1 MVKWPL
7 QRFSDLQIKEKKVT
21 DWIPWSADFG
31 LKAPTLAA
39 SMLPLS
45 METKRGEMDW
55 EPTWAAS
62 VRFFSTQLKPVVGV
76 KMEILPK
83 EGWT

>member
-1 MVKWPL
+1 
-7 QRFSDLQIKEKKVT
+7 
-21 DWIPWSADFG
+21 
-31 LKAPTLAA
+31 
-39 SMLPLS
+39 MLPLS

-62 VRFFSTQLKPVVGV
+62 FRFFLASNYKLVGGV